1 MYKKV
6 PKMFKGTKL
15 YKVLKTNKVLKRL
28 KQNKNVPKSDQFIST
43 KSSKSTLNVKNSECF
58 EKYQN
63 FKKRT
68 QNVITKQ
75 FLKIKKY
82 AKNTEYLQK
91 VLKA

>member
-1 MYKKV
+1 MLKHQKSTQNIKV
-6 PKMFKGTKL
+6 
-15 YKVLKTNKVLKRL
+15 TNKVLKRL

-68 QNVITKQ
+68 QNVIKQ

>member
-1 MYKKV
+1 MLKHQKSTQNVKV
-6 PKMFKGTKL
+6 
-15 YKVLKTNKVLKRL
+15 TNKVHKT
-28 KQNKNVPKSDQFIST
+28 KQKVPKSDQFIST

-75 FLKIKKY
+75 LLKIKKY
-82 AKNTEYLQK
+82 AKNTEYL
-91 VLKA
+91 